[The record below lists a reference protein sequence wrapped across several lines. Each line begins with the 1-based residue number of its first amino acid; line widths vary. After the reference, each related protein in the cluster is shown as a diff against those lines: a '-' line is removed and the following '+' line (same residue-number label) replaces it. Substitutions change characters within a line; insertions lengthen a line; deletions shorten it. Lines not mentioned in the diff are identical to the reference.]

1 MKIMEQIKTLELPLR
16 KEIWDD
22 TLCWQP
28 SEEQQ
33 QQFQRLY
40 TKILSGN
47 RALNLTRITAPEDF
61 WEKHLWDSLAGVS
74 IWLKD
79 NQGQK
84 PLSVIDIGTGAGFP
98 GLPVAIAFPHWT
110 VTLLDSTRK
119 KVAFLENL
127 VTELEIANVRTL
139 VGRAEAVGQ
148 QKLHREKYDLALIRA
163 VGQAAVCAEYAV
175 PLVRIGGTVVL
186 YRGHWQ
192 EAERPALKSAAEQ
205 LGSKIE
211 LVRSWSTPLTK
222 SIRHCIY
229 LRKHSSTPKSFPRAI
244 GIPDRQPLG

>member
-1 MKIMEQIKTLELPLR
+1 MEQSKTIELPLR
-16 KEIWDD
+16 KEVWYD
-22 TLCWQP
+22 TLRWQP

-40 TKILSGN
+40 PKIVSGN
-47 RALNLTRITAPEDF
+47 RTLNLTRITAPEDF

-74 IWLKD
+74 LWLEDKEK
-79 NQGQK
+79 QK

-110 VTLLDSTRK
+110 LTLLDSTRK
-119 KVAFLENL
+119 KVAFLETL
-127 VTELEIANVRTL
+127 VTELEIGNVRTL

-163 VGQAAVCAEYAV
+163 VGQATVCVEYAV

-186 YRGHWQ
+186 YRGHWH
-192 EAERPALKSAAEQ
+192 EAERPALESAAEQ

-211 LVRSWSTPLTK
+211 SVKSWSTPLNK

-229 LRKHSSTPKSFPRAI
+229 LRKHSSTPDSFPRAI

>member
-1 MKIMEQIKTLELPLR
+1 MEQIKTLELPLM

-40 TKILSGN
+40 TRILSGN

-74 IWLKD
+74 LWLKD

-119 KVAFLENL
+119 KVAFLETL
-127 VTELEIANVRTL
+127 VTELAIGNVRTL
-139 VGRAEAVGQ
+139 FGRAETVGQ
-148 QKLHREKYDLALIRA
+148 QKLHRERYDLALIRA
-163 VGQAAVCAEYAV
+163 VGQAPVCAEYAV
-175 PLVRIGGTVVL
+175 PLVKIGGTVVL
-186 YRGHWQ
+186 YRGHWS
-192 EAERPALKSAAEQ
+192 EAELSALESAVEQ

-211 LVRSWSTPLTK
+211 SVRSWSTPLTE

-229 LRKHSSTPKSFPRAI
+229 LRKHSSTPDSFPRAI